1 MLTQNSQA
9 FKKNISKDMC
19 LVYLQRLETQ
29 KKTSSALELQIRS
42 QQNYTM
48 NRSCD
53 NLFKGV
59 SLEVLQAVTLTHGI
73 CITKAAPEQT
83 LIHGESGLRKYS
95 AILAP
100 MESSS
105 RKESQSSKGEASTM
119 TA

>member
-1 MLTQNSQA
+1 
-9 FKKNISKDMC
+9 MC
-19 LVYLQRLETQ
+19 LVYLQCLETQ
-29 KKTSSALELQIRS
+29 KKTSSALALQIQS
-42 QQNYTM
+42 HQNYTM
-48 NRSCD
+48 NRSWD

-59 SLEVLQAVTLTHGI
+59 SLEVLQAVTHTHGLRI
-73 CITKAAPEQT
+73 IKAAPEQT

-105 RKESQSSKGEASTM
+105 WKEWQSSKGEASIT